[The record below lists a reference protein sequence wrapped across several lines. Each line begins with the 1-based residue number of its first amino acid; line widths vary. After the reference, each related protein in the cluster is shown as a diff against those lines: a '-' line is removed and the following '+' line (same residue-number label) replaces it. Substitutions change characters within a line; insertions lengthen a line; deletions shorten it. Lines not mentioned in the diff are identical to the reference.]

1 MKRTILLLLIP
12 LLLLSGCSRKQQD
25 PDTPYRIAV
34 ITMMQGGEFWGA
46 LKNGARSARLATGA
60 VLEFFAPVN
69 ESDYAGQVAF
79 VEEAI
84 EQGFDAIILSPSHH
98 TQLEQVVSKARSA
111 GIKVVLA
118 DTGLLQVDP
127 DFLITADYQLIGE
140 QVAEHAFSHF
150 GEEEPINALI
160 IGSLPNTTS
169 MRDLIGSLESAF
181 LQRKNAHINTI
192 AYSFSSEILAR
203 DTAANAIEAD
213 PSINLVFAL
222 EEYTAHGVA
231 AALSPKHEIHFIAFG
246 NTQHE
251 IQLLEAEVIDAL
263 VVVNSFNLGYRSVL
277 SAVELLEG
285 KKPAH
290 KLVDF
295 ALVTKESMFSEEHQH
310 LLFQTFQ

>member
-12 LLLLSGCSRKQQD
+12 LLLLSGCSRNQQD
-25 PDTPYRIAV
+25 TNTPYRIAV

-69 ESDYAGQVAF
+69 ESDYSGQIAF

-84 EQGFDAIILSPSHH
+84 AQEFDAIILSPSHH
-98 TQLEQVVSKARSA
+98 TQLEHVVGKARSA
-111 GIKVVLA
+111 GIKVVFA
-118 DTGLLQVDP
+118 DTGLLQEEP
-127 DFLITADYQLIGE
+127 DFLITADYQMIGKH
-140 QVAEHAFSHF
+140 VAEHAFSHF
-150 GEEEPINALI
+150 SEDEPINALI

-169 MRDLIGSLESAF
+169 MTALIGSLETAF
-181 LQRKNAHINTI
+181 HQRENARINSV
-192 AYSFSSEILAR
+192 AYSFSSEVLAH
-203 DTAANAIEAD
+203 DTAVRAIKAD
-213 PSINLVFAL
+213 PSINLIFAL

-231 AALSPKHEIHFIAFG
+231 AALSPDPKIHFIAFG

-277 SAVELLEG
+277 AAVELLEG
-285 KKPAH
+285 KRPVQ

-310 LLFQTFQ
+310 ILFQTFQ